1 MPVSGY
7 KKKTNLSN
15 KYNQSQRVEI
25 LSYWS
30 RHSYRK
36 IAPAFMLHVAR
47 NFPKVC
53 FDNKILIN
61 ESPFEEMNIYVII
74 QVTKYKDFN
83 VLKGKKFLRHES
95 FAVSW
100 LRSEI
105 RESKIPPKMLF

>member
-25 LSYWS
+25 LSHWS
-30 RHSYRK
+30 RHSYRQ

-83 VLKGKKFLRHES
+83 VLKSKKFLRHES
-95 FAVSW
+95 FAVSC
-100 LRSEI
+100 
-105 RESKIPPKMLF
+105 